1 MDGEKKEYQTARMV
15 WLDFFKGLLVFV
27 MVLAHCIQFFGDE
40 KKLIQGAVSELA
52 NLTTFS
58 GFFFIFGTTGTVAY
72 LKQPVK
78 QACYKIAISFWRYI
92 FAYYVSAFAF
102 SIFVEGSFF
111 LPRTVWNIIS
121 FRELKGYSEFLL
133 AFAAMQ
139 LIVLVLLPLWN
150 RMKQRHYA
158 LLALISILAVLFPF
172 KQNEEPVIGLFV
184 GSEKFYSFPVLP
196 YLIYFI
202 AGMWYF
208 KYAQDYSKRVKW
220 MIAAGMVL
228 LSTPCAIYLFHHQEL
243 PQRFPPGLLFIFGAA
258 FVILLYTCLCRKL
271 EQLCVRSGILQRILL
286 PLQIMGENSL
296 LFLLLSNLV
305 IFALKGKAFYKQS
318 VGFVI
323 VIFII
328 ILYLCFFI
336 VKITNKKTKQK
347 AGLNRKAVNDPLIR
361 SFGQ

>member
-1 MDGEKKEYQTARMV
+1 MDREKKEYQASRQV
-15 WLDFFKGLLVFV
+15 WLDFFKGILVFI

-40 KKLIQGAVSELA
+40 SKPIQGAVSKLA

-58 GFFFIFGTTGTVAY
+58 GFFFAFGAANAVAY
-72 LKQPVK
+72 LRKPAK
-78 QACYKIAISFWRYI
+78 QACYKIAMSFWRYL

-102 SIFVEGSFF
+102 SIYVGGSFL
-111 LPRTVWNIIS
+111 LPRTIHNIINL
-121 FRELKGYSEFLL
+121 RVLMGYSEFLL

-139 LIVLVLLPLWN
+139 LVVLVLFPLWR

-158 LLALISILAVLFPF
+158 LLAIISILGTLFPYR
-172 KQNEEPVIGLFV
+172 QNEEPVIGLFL

-196 YLIYFI
+196 YLLYFI

-208 KYAQDYSKRVKW
+208 NYVRDFSAGKKR
-220 MIAAGMVL
+220 MIAAGTVF
-228 LSTPCAIYLFHHQEL
+228 LSIPCGLYIVNHQDL
-243 PQRFPPGLLFIFGAA
+243 PERFPPGLLFLFGAA

-271 EQLCVRSGILQRILL
+271 EQLCGHSGILRRVLL

-296 LFLLLSNLV
+296 LFLLLSNMV

-318 VGFVI
+318 MGFVI
-323 VIFII
+323 GIFII

-336 VKITNKKTKQK
+336 VKITNKKTDKK
-347 AGLNRKAVNDPLIR
+347 IGLNVKSDSDPLVR
-361 SFGQ
+361 RFVQ